1 MKKMLYYVIT
11 VAVIIIIGAVCIV
24 FASDEDEKNI
34 DFLES
39 YGWRVDENHIEKE
52 ALKIPDIFD
61 EVYNNYN
68 ALQKLSGLDLSDYKG
83 KDAIRYTYIVKNF
96 PHKTDQAVR
105 ANVLCVDQ
113 NPVAGDI
120 MTVKIDGF
128 MYSLSYLKTGK

>member
-1 MKKMLYYVIT
+1 MLYYVIT

-96 PHKTDQAVR
+96 PQKTDQAVR

>member
-1 MKKMLYYVIT
+1 MLYYVIT

-68 ALQKLSGLDLSDYKG
+68 ALQMLSGLDLSDYKG

-96 PHKTDQAVR
+96 PQKTDQAVR

>member
-11 VAVIIIIGAVCIV
+11 VAVIIIIGAVCLV

-39 YGWRVDENHIEKE
+39 YGWRVEESYIEKE

-68 ALQKLSGLDLSDYKG
+68 VLQKLSGLDLSDFKG
-83 KDAIRYTYIVKNF
+83 REAVRYTYIVKNF
-96 PHKTDQAVR
+96 PQKTDETVR
-105 ANVLCVDQ
+105 ANVLCVDG

>member
-96 PHKTDQAVR
+96 PQKTDQAVR

>member
-1 MKKMLYYVIT
+1 MLYYVIT

-96 PHKTDQAVR
+96 PQKTDQAVR

-113 NPVAGDI
+113 NPVPGDI

>member
-1 MKKMLYYVIT
+1 MLYYVIT
-11 VAVIIIIGAVCIV
+11 VAVIIFIGAVCIV

-96 PHKTDQAVR
+96 PQKTDQAVR

>member
-11 VAVIIIIGAVCIV
+11 VAVIIIIGAVCLV

-39 YGWRVDENHIEKE
+39 YGWRVEESYIEKE

-68 ALQKLSGLDLSDYKG
+68 VLQKLSGLDLSDFKG
-83 KDAIRYTYIVKNF
+83 REAVRYTYIVKNF
-96 PHKTDQAVR
+96 PQKTDETVR
-105 ANVLCVDQ
+105 ANVLCVDT